1 MKSRINSVYEEI
13 IAEPAI
19 MEVPTREPVVG
30 KFKEIE
36 DPEIKELLLL
46 IKIIH
51 YKMDKMILNLEEIN
65 RSMRKNEN

>member
-1 MKSRINSVYEEI
+1 MKSRIDSVYEEI
-13 IAEPAI
+13 MAEPAI
-19 MEVPTREPVVG
+19 MEVPTREPFVG

-46 IKIIH
+46 IKIVH
-51 YKMDKMILNLEEIN
+51 FKMDKMILNLEEIN